1 MEHTMDAQ
9 KPDWFA
15 LTESDGAPRPAPK
28 NRSKKPMAALLL
40 VGVVLAG
47 GGFIASAEEDDDDY
61 DYQAK
66 PISITSMV
74 DSPESADALDPAT
87 AEVARTTV
95 TNTLDPLTP
104 PAFAPI
110 TNVAPRG
117 DDDDDDDDHE
127 RGERRGHRGDRDR
140 DFDEDDDRD
149 EEEH

>member
-66 PISITSMV
+66 PISITSKV

-95 TNTLDPLTP
+95 TNSVDALTP
-104 PAFAPI
+104 PAIEPV
-110 TNVAPRG
+110 TNVGPRG
-117 DDDDDDDDHE
+117 DDDDDDHE
-127 RGERRGHRGDRDR
+127 RGERRGHRGDRDH
-140 DFDEDDDRD
+140 DDDDDRD